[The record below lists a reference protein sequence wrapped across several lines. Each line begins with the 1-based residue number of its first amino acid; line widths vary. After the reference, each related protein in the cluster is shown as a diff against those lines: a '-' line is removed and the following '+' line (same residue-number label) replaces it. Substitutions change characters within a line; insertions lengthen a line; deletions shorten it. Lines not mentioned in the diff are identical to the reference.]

1 MSRLIEIV
9 EIMTRSNNVSATE
22 GQCVIAS
29 VIIHSELEKPTTEF
43 GSSML
48 KEAKDLAQ
56 PIIVKGIRLGEEDSI
71 VDVNEL
77 IDEVEWTDHKQKVL
91 NTLMAQRTRI
101 DKGRLRRRGR

>member
-29 VIIHSELEKPTTEF
+29 VIIHSELEKPTKEF

-48 KEAKDLAQ
+48 EEAKSL
-56 PIIVKGIRLGEEDSI
+56 VKPLVVRLCDGLVEEPG
-71 VDVNEL
+71 
-77 IDEVEWTDHKQKVL
+77 WTDHKQKIFT
-91 NTLMAQRTRI
+91 TLMNEKMA
-101 DKGRLRRRGR
+101 LNMRRRK